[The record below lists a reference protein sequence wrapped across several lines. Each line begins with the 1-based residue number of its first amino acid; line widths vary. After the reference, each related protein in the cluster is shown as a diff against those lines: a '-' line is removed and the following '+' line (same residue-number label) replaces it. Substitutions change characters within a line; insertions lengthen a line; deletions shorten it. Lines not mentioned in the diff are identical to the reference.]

1 VRKKYYSFAEKVRI
15 RPAMRGKFERE
26 VHTLSQGRRVLTK
39 TASKEEYNPGA
50 RKEARDR
57 PGVTTTYSE
66 SVTDD

>member
-1 VRKKYYSFAEKVRI
+1 MIGQRNSACVESLKKRYKCYHRDV
-15 RPAMRGKFERE
+15 
-26 VHTLSQGRRVLTK
+26 VLTK

-57 PGVTTTYSE
+57 PGVTTSYSE

>member
-1 VRKKYYSFAEKVRI
+1 MKL
-15 RPAMRGKFERE
+15 RPEGNHDRTTTFCMCGKFEKRYKCY
-26 VHTLSQGRRVLTK
+26 HSDGVLTK

-57 PGVTTTYSE
+57 PGVTTSYSE

>member
-1 VRKKYYSFAEKVRI
+1 MIGQRHSACVESLKKRYKCYHRDE
-15 RPAMRGKFERE
+15 
-26 VHTLSQGRRVLTK
+26 VLTK

-57 PGVTTTYSE
+57 PGVTTSYSE